1 MIISPL
7 DSLIPVGGWQYY
19 SKYINQKIG
28 FLGDTTIDNQLVLRD
43 KFGNKLDDV
52 DIEFSLDKEGS
63 AYDVKIISNIDSMQ
77 AKNIANI
84 VSEGPKWN
92 TKKRKKNKVKIS
104 LKNP

>member
-43 KFGNKLDDV
+43 KFGNKLDDL
-52 DIEFSLDKEGS
+52 DIEFSLNKEGKT
-63 AYDVKIISNIDSMQ
+63 YYLIIINNILYTNHINCKYCIRS
-77 AKNIANI
+77 
-84 VSEGPKWN
+84 
-92 TKKRKKNKVKIS
+92 TKMEY
-104 LKNP
+104 